1 MLDRVQ
7 STENSGPNWSL
18 TFDWGTY
25 SNGHGMIR
33 DPTTNKIRHNIPPSS
48 FSPELNG
55 NSERRPS
62 DINVT
67 GLEQTHQTLNDNHT
81 IQRNGRSEKVA
92 TDSGNEIR
100 NPVVRTQHPNQTRD
114 SHISIDDHVT

>member
-81 IQRNGRSEKVA
+81 IQRNGR
-92 TDSGNEIR
+92 NEIR